1 MNMEIFSLLLL
12 IVAIALGFLRRMNTG
27 LLSIAFA
34 LVLGHAAGIPD
45 KAVIAG
51 FNSSL
56 FLILLG
62 VTYLFSIAQ
71 LNGSLAL
78 LAEKVVA
85 LTGRRTALV
94 PIVIYLFSTVLS
106 ALGPGTVPTIA
117 IMMVFSMTL
126 AAEMK
131 ISPVMLAALVVLG
144 ASGGGVSP
152 LAATG
157 IIGKNLCEQIGLYG
171 VEGPFLMNGV
181 LSMTVYAV
189 AVYIA
194 LGGWKLRSEHV
205 IRLSELPAF
214 DKKQKITLVG
224 IAVMVVLVMFFHFNV
239 GLTSFAVAAVLSFLK
254 VADEAEAL
262 KKVPWGT
269 LLLIGGVS
277 VLMNLIIKL
286 GGIELLA
293 ETLAAIM
300 TPSTST
306 AIMGITAGCMSW
318 CSSTSGVVMPTLIPA
333 IPDLF
338 AELGGFNQIE
348 MATSISMISHCAGIS
363 PLSTGGGL
371 ALAAYSASAKVFGEE
386 LQKLFVQLFAV
397 SACGVFFLSF
407 LSWLGLF
414 SWLL

>member
-1 MNMEIFSLLLL
+1 MEILSLVLLFL
-12 IVAIALGFLRRMNTG
+12 AIILGFLRHMNTG

-34 LVLGHAAGIPD
+34 LVLARVAGIPD

-51 FNSSL
+51 FNYSL

-71 LNGSLAL
+71 LNGSLEL

-85 LTGRRTALV
+85 LTGEHTAFV
-94 PIVIYLFSTVLS
+94 PIVIYVFSTVLS

-131 ISPVMLAALVVLG
+131 IPPVMLAALVVLG

-157 IIGKNLCEQIGLYG
+157 IIAKNLCGQIGLSG
-171 VEGPFLMNGV
+171 VEMPFLMNGV
-181 LSMTVYAV
+181 LSMTIYAAV
-189 AVYIA
+189 VYIA
-194 LGGWKLRSEHV
+194 FGGWRLHSDHV
-205 IRLSELPAF
+205 IHLFELPAF
-214 DKKQKITLVG
+214 SAKQKTTLAG

-239 GLTSFAVAAVLSFLK
+239 GLTSFAVAAVLSLLK
-254 VADEAEAL
+254 VADEGEAL
-262 KKVPWGT
+262 KNVPWGT
-269 LLLIGGVS
+269 LILIGGVS

-286 GGIELLA
+286 GGIELLSD
-293 ETLAAIM
+293 TLASVM
-300 TPSTST
+300 TPSTAT
-306 AIMGITAGCMSW
+306 AITGITAGCMSW

-338 AELGGFNQIE
+338 EDLGGGFDPIE
-348 MATSISMISHCAGIS
+348 MATSLSMISHCAGIS

-371 ALAAYSASAKVFGEE
+371 ALAAYSSAAKASVPE
-386 LQKLFVQLFAV
+386 QHRLFVRLFAV

-414 SWLL
+414 HWLL

>member
-1 MNMEIFSLLLL
+1 MEILSLVLLFL
-12 IVAIALGFLRRMNTG
+12 AIILGFLRHMNTG

-34 LVLGHAAGIPD
+34 LVLARVAGIPD

-51 FNSSL
+51 FNYSL

-85 LTGRRTALV
+85 MTGRHTPLV
-94 PIVIYLFSTVLS
+94 PIVIYIFSTVLS

-131 ISPVMLAALVVLG
+131 IPPVMLAALVVLG

-157 IIGKNLCEQIGLYG
+157 IIAKNLCGQIGLSG
-171 VEGPFLMNGV
+171 VEMPFLMNGV
-181 LSMTVYAV
+181 LSMTIYAAV
-189 AVYIA
+189 VYIA
-194 LGGWKLRSEHV
+194 LGGWRLHSDHV
-205 IRLSELPAF
+205 IHLFELPAF
-214 DKKQKITLVG
+214 SAKQKTTLAG

-239 GLTSFAVAAVLSFLK
+239 GLTSFAVAAVLSLLK
-254 VADEAEAL
+254 VADEGEAL
-262 KKVPWGT
+262 KNVPWGT
-269 LLLIGGVS
+269 LILIGGVS

-286 GGIELLA
+286 GGIELLSD
-293 ETLAAIM
+293 TLASVM
-300 TPSTST
+300 TPSTAT
-306 AIMGITAGCMSW
+306 AITGITAGCMSW

-338 AELGGFNQIE
+338 EDLGGGFDPIE
-348 MATSISMISHCAGIS
+348 MATSLSMISHCAGIS

-371 ALAAYSASAKVFGEE
+371 ALAAYSSAAKASVPE
-386 LQKLFVQLFAV
+386 QHRLFVRLFAV

-414 SWLL
+414 HWLL